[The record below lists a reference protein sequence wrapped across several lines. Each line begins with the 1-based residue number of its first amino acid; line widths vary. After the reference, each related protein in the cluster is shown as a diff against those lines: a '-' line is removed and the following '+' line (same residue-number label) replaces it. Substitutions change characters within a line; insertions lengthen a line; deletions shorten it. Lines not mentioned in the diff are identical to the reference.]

1 MNSFRSLTEARLLA
15 FLIGFAPVLV
25 LVLTWDSHGVS
36 SQFAMGIRE
45 YALPIL
51 AVEGIVIGIATLSG
65 LYRWLI
71 SAPRYILVAAAG
83 WLFVAF
89 YTAFF
94 VAINPALSI
103 FLTFI
108 WLLHAL
114 FAAAVAF
121 LCRKSKLSS
130 SDLASALLWGF
141 IFYAFAIAVF
151 ALQVDNWI
159 EWVSDIPGL
168 GNLRR
173 VSVYATAIA
182 GLSVGKLIWPGR
194 WLAITASIA
203 AFFTAFWTGSR
214 ATALAVVAAVTA
226 AALLFPCAR
235 SKRLLGGLVLAG
247 IIGFLFALAFPVQA
261 GVGNDE
267 VRAVLDMSDNG
278 RLTIWSNSIHAIM
291 NAPWFGHGEGQTALV
306 LPDNPFLFADFQAHP
321 HNVFL
326 QLLMA
331 WGLIGTAFVA
341 VIAGWLA
348 HLLYRAGQAAEGFPF
363 VLAAGAIA
371 AHAMVDG
378 ALYDVA
384 PVFLFA
390 VSVGAGSVQPTKQS
404 ESRD

>member
-65 LYRWLI
+65 LYRWLV

-83 WLFVAF
+83 WLVVAF
-89 YTAFF
+89 YTAFL

-159 EWVSDIPGL
+159 EWVTDIPGL

-203 AFFTAFWTGSR
+203 AFFTAFFG
-214 ATALAVVAAVTA
+214 AAFLAD
-226 AALLFPCAR
+226 F
-235 SKRLLGGLVLAG
+235 
-247 IIGFLFALAFPVQA
+247 FLFAFA
-261 GVGNDE
+261 
-267 VRAVLDMSDNG
+267 M
-278 RLTIWSNSIHAIM
+278 
-291 NAPWFGHGEGQTALV
+291 GEEFFK
-306 LPDNPFLFADFQAHP
+306 NY
-321 HNVFL
+321 
-326 QLLMA
+326 
-331 WGLIGTAFVA
+331 I
-341 VIAGWLA
+341 
-348 HLLYRAGQAAEGFPF
+348 
-363 VLAAGAIA
+363 
-371 AHAMVDG
+371 
-378 ALYDVA
+378 
-384 PVFLFA
+384 
-390 VSVGAGSVQPTKQS
+390 
-404 ESRD
+404 